1 MKLNI
6 LTIQEQC
13 LAISSS
19 TRAMQDLYEDLE
31 TMVAT
36 RKIGL
41 SYVIKL
47 LNEHIRE
54 ANQILEKELEPLLNE
69 AYDDN
74 PTIEISIDANGGDKL
89 V

>member
-19 TRAMQDLYEDLE
+19 TRAMQDLYGDLAKI
-31 TMVAT
+31 VAT
-36 RKIGL
+36 GRISL
-41 SYVIKL
+41 TYVVEV

-54 ANQILEKELEPLLNE
+54 ANRILEEELEPLIKN
-69 AYDDN
+69 ASVRN